1 MKTTPLAT
9 KTALVSSLNNRRWR
23 MLQCGGAI
31 LGAAALLVGCGSI
44 PQLSD
49 ATDNLEDRIAEAWN
63 NAEET
68 DAEHEALSSE
78 AAPEPDPIDINV
90 APLPPGTALD
100 ISAHEPTPGSSFN
113 FQICTAAWSFQLE
126 DGRTIAV
133 TASHCAQEGE
143 TVWAGNQDGRFE
155 YPSEPIGKVIYSDL
169 YAEDSHG
176 LDVAFV
182 ELYRD
187 EATTLHGGWKRPWMP
202 AAPCLTMSANSAGS
216 PAKPAVL
223 LTSES
228 RDRAPT
234 RRRPRN
240 RCLRCPRGSLRHPW
254 RFRRCRLCRHQRQGN
269 HRRAGLRHHRTARR
283 RRKLR
288 PPPRHGN
295 VLYCSQRRSCHR
307 PGGLRSNVVRT

>member
-1 MKTTPLAT
+1 M
-9 KTALVSSLNNRRWR
+9 SSLNNRRWR

-63 NAEET
+63 NSEET

-187 EATTLHGGWKRPWMP
+187 DAYYTPRWMETTVDASGALPDDVCKFGRVTGETCG
-202 AAPCLTMSANSAGS
+202 A
-216 PAKPAVL
+216 
-223 LTSES
+223 LTSE
-228 RDRAPT
+228 AM
-234 RRRPRN
+234 
-240 RCLRCPRGSLRHPW
+240 
-254 RFRRCRLCRHQRQGN
+254 
-269 HRRAGLRHHRTARR
+269 TARLHAGDQEIEAFGAR
-283 RRKLR
+283 AEVCGTRGDSGGAVFANIDGRDTIVGLVSGTTELLDEGQTCADH
-288 PPPRHGN
+288 PGMEMSFTVASD
-295 VLYCSQRRSCHR
+295 VLAII
-307 PGGLRSNVVRT
+307 PVVLGSNVAQS